1 MSLILGCGARG
12 KRGTMIEEGRKNRV
26 ADPWE
31 SVFAGT
37 AITLT
42 LLGCILAGDAL
53 RDEFDPRLR
62 GR

>member
-12 KRGTMIEEGRKNRV
+12 KRGTMIEEGRKNDV
-26 ADPWE
+26 HPWE

-42 LLGCILAGDAL
+42 VLGFNLAGDAL